1 MRLGQCLLVFREGR
15 PFSSFLVE
23 KVDTHETLAGI
34 VHVYKSDAKVTPLGR
49 QVGSQNPPIG
59 LKSVFLYYFFVI
71 FSSTHFGSENGASK

>member
-59 LKSVFLYYFFVI
+59 LKSVFLCHFFVI
-71 FSSTHFGSENGASK
+71 FSSTLFWSQNGASK